1 MTLLEG
7 FVNGS
12 DVGGTDI
19 VGGCDDVGGYGDGD
33 AFQADTKACDLCTVP
48 FRKTDPR
55 ARDIPYI
62 YICISLHTLAPTLT
76 YVDGDLQVGL
86 VD

>member
-1 MTLLEG
+1 MVGARVSAGRMSLVGGMTLVDMETATL
-7 FVNGS
+7 S
-12 DVGGTDI
+12 KQT
-19 VGGCDDVGGYGDGD
+19 
-33 AFQADTKACDLCTVP
+33 QRACDLCTVP